1 MVIRI
6 RRHWLALAAAIVLL
20 LSAGGGVWLARPTA
34 ANSKEGFI
42 KWVDFCAPYE
52 ALERALSLDIAS
64 HEKGTPVSW
73 IDLLAYITAK
83 NGNDFSSF
91 QIRQLDEAA
100 EKLQSGTSLE
110 ELTGRLQYFSYYQET
125 YTAALGGLVGD
136 YEVEVAD
143 ETAEGGKRF
152 EKRYG
157 LKAFSPIAKNFPY
170 YDFDD
175 FGTSRSYGFKRR
187 HLGHDLMG
195 QVGTPIV
202 AVETGVVEAMG
213 WNQYGGWRI
222 GIRSLDGKRY
232 YYYAHLRKNFPY
244 RLELKQGDVV
254 QAGDVIGYM
263 GRTGYS
269 VQENVNNIDDSHLHF
284 GLQLIFD
291 ESQKE
296 SNNEI
301 WIDVYPIIRLL
312 SRHRSETIKNLETKD
327 YSRVYD
333 FRDLSPVGDES
344 YRPES
349 MAPSD
354 PLDNSASSE

>member
-6 RRHWLALAAAIVLL
+6 RKHWLALALSAVLL
-20 LSAGGGVWLARPTA
+20 LSVGGGVLLARPA
-34 ANSKEGFI
+34 VAEGEKRDFI
-42 KWVDFCAPYE
+42 KWVDFNAPYE

-91 QIRQLDEAA
+91 QLRQLDEAA
-100 EKLQSGTSLE
+100 EKLQSGTTLQ
-110 ELTGRLQYFSYYQET
+110 ELTERLQYFSYYQDT
-125 YTAALGGLVGD
+125 YTAALGGLVGE

-143 ETAEGGKRF
+143 ESAEGGKRF
-152 EKRYG
+152 QQCYG

-232 YYYAHLRKNFPY
+232 YHL
-244 RLELKQGDVV
+244 G
-254 QAGDVIGYM
+254 
-263 GRTGYS
+263 
-269 VQENVNNIDDSHLHF
+269 
-284 GLQLIFD
+284 
-291 ESQKE
+291 
-296 SNNEI
+296 
-301 WIDVYPIIRLL
+301 
-312 SRHRSETIKNLETKD
+312 
-327 YSRVYD
+327 
-333 FRDLSPVGDES
+333 
-344 YRPES
+344 
-349 MAPSD
+349 
-354 PLDNSASSE
+354 